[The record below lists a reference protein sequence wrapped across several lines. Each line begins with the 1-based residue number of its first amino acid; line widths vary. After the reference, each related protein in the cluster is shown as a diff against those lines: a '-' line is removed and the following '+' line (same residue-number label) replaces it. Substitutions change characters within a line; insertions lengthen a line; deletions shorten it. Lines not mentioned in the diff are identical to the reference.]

1 MKIVGI
7 WLTKNSEKFIGYS
20 LASLM
25 ESLDHLIIVDS
36 GSTDNT
42 HKIVS
47 LLGSPKVQL
56 IILDKDTPMDE
67 AVVRGFQYF
76 DGDVVMLLGDD
87 YVWDKENALRL
98 RQWCQKGIVLN
109 KRGLL
114 CSVYN
119 LGFSPDKYFSCVKRV
134 FITFQQKSD
143 PLMCIGSFLTDD
155 FDIVHKSETR
165 LKKGKMCPTKIRTR
179 FYLPTPLSFT
189 HWKYLKDTKEYFIHK
204 FLLFQQHIATREMA
218 EQQWDLLQN
227 KKMYLYPYGVP
238 EVLIEYWGKLVPL
251 GGFNIRECK

>member
-1 MKIVGI
+1 MKITGI

-25 ESLDHLIIVDS
+25 NVLDHLIVVDS

-47 LLGSPKVQL
+47 LLENPKIQFIVL
-56 IILDKDTPMDE
+56 NEKATMDE
-67 AVVRGFQYF
+67 AIRQGFRYF
-76 DGDVVMLLGDD
+76 DGDVVLLLGDD
-87 YVWDKENALRL
+87 YIWDNANTSHLRE
-98 RQWCQKGIVLN
+98 WCERGSILN

-134 FITFQQKSD
+134 FITFQQKND

-165 LKKGKMCPTKIRTR
+165 MKKGRLCPTKIRTR
-179 FYLPTPLSFT
+179 FYLPTPLGFT

-218 EQQWDLLQN
+218 EHQW
-227 KKMYLYPYGVP
+227 
-238 EVLIEYWGKLVPL
+238 EVLQEQKTFKYPHSVSEVFIEYRDKLIPL
-251 GGFNIRECK
+251 GGFDIEK